1 MCKTTKKYFTIHQ
14 KDISLKRLTNYI
26 FSISMKRKFIFLIL
40 GLFHFTFFVWA
51 QQAQKDT
58 LAKHFASYIR
68 AENLSKHLYI
78 LASDSL
84 QGRKT
89 ATEGQKKA
97 ARYIAQEME
106 KMGLK
111 PANTK
116 NQTNPF
122 WQTFKVITNGW
133 YYSLYR
139 SRKQNEREESQILST
154 ENVVGW
160 IEGTDKKDE
169 YVIITAHYDHEGIIN
184 NKIYYG
190 ADDNGSGTS
199 SVLEIA
205 KAFME
210 AKKAGF
216 APRRSIVFML
226 LTAEE
231 VGLLGS
237 QYYVDFEPL
246 FPLKQTIVNLNTDM
260 IGRIDEKYLA
270 LKKTDYVYLIGS
282 DKLSKDLHQL
292 QKKVNENSL
301 KLTLDYTYNDPSHP
315 EQLYR
320 RSDHYNFAKKGIP
333 VVFYFSGL
341 HEDYHQPTDTPDKIH
356 YPKMAKIA
364 QLIFLTAWEIA
375 NREEKLTLDKEDR

>member
-1 MCKTTKKYFTIHQ
+1 MQ
-14 KDISLKRLTNYI
+14 KN
-26 FSISMKRKFIFLIL
+26 FIFLVL
-40 GLFHFTFFVWA
+40 GLFYFTFFAGA
-51 QQAQKDT
+51 QEAQKDT
-58 LAKHFASYIR
+58 LAKYFASYIK
-68 AENLSKHLYI
+68 AANLSKHLYI

-97 ARYIAQEME
+97 AKYIAQEMK
-106 KMGLK
+106 KMGLQ
-111 PANTK
+111 PANPK
-116 NQTNPF
+116 NLSNPF
-122 WQTFKVITNGW
+122 WQTFRVLKAGW
-133 YYSLYR
+133 RYGLYR
-139 SRKQNEREESQILST
+139 NRNDNEREKNQTETT

-169 YVIITAHYDHEGIIN
+169 YIIITAHYDHEGIIN

-190 ADDNGSGTS
+190 ADDNASGTS

-260 IGRIDEKYLA
+260 IGRIDEKYLP
-270 LKKTDYVYLIGS
+270 LKQTDYVYLIGS
-282 DKLSKDLHQL
+282 DRLSKDLYQL
-292 QKKVNENSL
+292 QERVNKNSL
-301 KLTLDYTYNDPSHP
+301 NLILDYTYNDPNHP

-320 RSDHYNFAKKGIP
+320 RSDHYNFAKRDIP
-333 VVFYFSGL
+333 IVFYFSGL

-356 YPKMAKIA
+356 YPKMTKIA

-375 NREEKLTLDKEDR
+375 NREQKLILNKRNK

>member
-1 MCKTTKKYFTIHQ
+1 
-14 KDISLKRLTNYI
+14 
-26 FSISMKRKFIFLIL
+26 MKRKFIFLIL

>member
-1 MCKTTKKYFTIHQ
+1 MHKNSILLIGYFLSCIG
-14 KDISLKRLTNYI
+14 
-26 FSISMKRKFIFLIL
+26 F
-40 GLFHFTFFVWA
+40 A
-51 QQAQKDT
+51 QAQKDT
-58 LAKHFASYIR
+58 IAKHFATYIK

-111 PANTK
+111 APLTLQSTK
-116 NQTNPF
+116 NPY
-122 WQTFKVITNGW
+122 WQSFKVVKSAWRYG
-133 YYSLYR
+133 LYR
-139 SRKQNEREESQILST
+139 SRKDNERDESQTLET
-154 ENVVGW
+154 ENIVGW

-169 YVIITAHYDHEGIIN
+169 YIIITAHYDHEGIIS

-190 ADDNGSGTS
+190 ADDNASGTS
-199 SVLEIA
+199 AVLEIA
-205 KAFME
+205 KTFME

-237 QYYVDFEPL
+237 QYYTDFEPL
-246 FPLKQTIVNLNTDM
+246 FPLKQTIANLNTDM
-260 IGRIDEKYLA
+260 IGRIDEKYFTQ
-270 LKKTDYVYLIGS
+270 KQSNYVYLIGS
-282 DKLSKDLHQL
+282 GRLSRDLYQL
-292 QKKVNENSL
+292 QERVNKNSL
-301 KLTLDYTYNDPSHP
+301 NLILDYTYDDPNHP

-320 RSDHYNFAKKGIP
+320 RSDHYNFAKKDIP
-333 VVFYFSGL
+333 IVFYFSGL

-356 YPKMAKIA
+356 YQKMAKIA
-364 QLIFLTAWEIA
+364 QLIFLTAWEIS
-375 NREEKLTLDKEDR
+375 NREEKLILNRKKG